1 MEGMK
6 STLINLENVFFK
18 YPMSENWILENVNL
32 TLYQGDKIGIVG
44 DNGSGKSTISKL
56 ILGIE
61 KPNKG
66 KIHYKQKPVRWNKH
80 YPQIGYIGDPSHSAE
95 MQGLPSNLSIK
106 KLVQMLKTVYQDSIG
121 LSKLEE
127 LCTSLEVDK
136 LLDKETQNLSTGERK
151 RIMALL
157 ALSKPNEVLILDEPF
172 DGLDQSVKNT
182 LFELLQNYLTP
193 AISVLYIAHNRI
205 EIDLFTDKVHRIFNR
220 NLSKEEQREFT
231 VTTHIDNKQ
240 ISSKNEKLGLL
251 QYNLIKLLE
260 SDNLNS
266 QVKLEIHPV
275 SRKPTNNA

>member
-1 MEGMK
+1 MNQK
-6 STLINLENVFFK
+6 LISLDNIYFK
-18 YPMSENWILENVNL
+18 YPESENWILEDLSFDINS
-32 TLYQGDKIGIVG
+32 GDKIGIIG

-66 KIHYKQKPVRWNKH
+66 KIHYKQKPVCWNKH

-95 MQGLPSNLSIK
+95 MQGLPSNLLIR
-106 KLVQMLKTVYQDSIG
+106 KLVQMLKAVYQDSIG
-121 LSKLEE
+121 LSKFEE

-136 LLDKETQNLSTGERK
+136 LLDKETQKLSTGERK

-172 DGLDQSVKNT
+172 DGLDRSVKDT

-220 NLSKEEQREFT
+220 NLNKEEQREFT
-231 VTTHIDNKQ
+231 VATHIDNKQ
-240 ISSKNEKLGLL
+240 ISRKNEKLGLL
-251 QYNLIKLLE
+251 QYNLIRLLE

-266 QVKLEIHPV
+266 QIKVEIHPV
-275 SRKPTNNA
+275 SRKQTNNV